1 MDYSWYVVPEDASGE
16 NTSENLTAL
25 VELDEGDQPTLE
37 LLGGGNLPTI
47 EFGTNTAGDAA
58 MDAQSNRTE
67 GPWLSDTVNQKASM
81 HNETTG
87 EAGQGQDLFVNRM
100 WRPPMP
106 IHISDRV
113 ELDVHLSGV
122 FPISAASQQ
131 GQDQV
136 LFGYTNTV
144 WYQEIEE
151 RDHQRSVR

>member
-1 MDYSWYVVPEDASGE
+1 
-16 NTSENLTAL
+16 
-25 VELDEGDQPTLE
+25 
-37 LLGGGNLPTI
+37 
-47 EFGTNTAGDAA
+47 
-58 MDAQSNRTE
+58 
-67 GPWLSDTVNQKASM
+67 
-81 HNETTG
+81 
-87 EAGQGQDLFVNRM
+87 
-100 WRPPMP
+100 MP